1 MSATEIAVAAIGL
14 LLGYWLVAFFLKSD
28 GQNKPGVNEP
38 AEPDDFFQPQTPAA
52 QPPQPPQPWH
62 EVLHTPEDASA
73 EQIRTAYES
82 ARDQYHPDKVREL
95 GSELQAFA
103 QRKSA
108 EIEAAYRVAMRT
120 HGIDV

>member
-1 MSATEIAVAAIGL
+1 MSSTEIAVAAIGL

-28 GQNKPGVNEP
+28 GQNKP
-38 AEPDDFFQPQTPAA
+38 AESDDFFQPQAPAA
-52 QPPQPPQPWH
+52 QPPQPWH
-62 EVLHTPEDASA
+62 EVLQTSEDASA
-73 EQIRTAYES
+73 DQIRTAYEG

-95 GSELQAFA
+95 GPELQALA

-120 HGIDV
+120 HGLNV